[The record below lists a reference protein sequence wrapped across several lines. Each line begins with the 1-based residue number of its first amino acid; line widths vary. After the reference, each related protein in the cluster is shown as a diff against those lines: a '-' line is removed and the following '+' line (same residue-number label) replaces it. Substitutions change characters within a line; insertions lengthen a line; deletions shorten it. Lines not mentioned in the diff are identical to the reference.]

1 MVLKSLDTQI
11 CYYDEP
17 IGHKNRTSIAET
29 VRAGIGAITSNGG
42 GYSNPVELYIGHA
55 TSCDAPTYS
64 STELAR

>member
-29 VRAGIGAITSNGG
+29 VRAGIGSITSNGG
-42 GYSNPVELYIGHA
+42 GYSNPVELYI
-55 TSCDAPTYS
+55 
-64 STELAR
+64 